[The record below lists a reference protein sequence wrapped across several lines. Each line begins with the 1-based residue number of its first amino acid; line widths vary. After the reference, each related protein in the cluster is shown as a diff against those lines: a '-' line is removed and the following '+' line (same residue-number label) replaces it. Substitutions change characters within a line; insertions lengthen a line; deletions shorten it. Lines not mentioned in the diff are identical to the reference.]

1 MAEGFLAGGGLGSA
15 AMAPGPERTDWTV
28 EEELAALDKGEHP
41 PAALGVGTLRG
52 RLGAG
57 FGPAGRVAAVAVRA
71 APTAGLGVGG
81 RPRASRPGC
90 RKLSPDSRV
99 GRARNCPPGCL
110 DRFLGLDL
118 FQDEDSCSDCSN
130 YKPGSSLQSFVLEGK
145 TLFPEMFQT
154 SHLLFYER
162 FRAYQ
167 DYILV
172 LVLTAFN
179 LFVADCKASEVREFT
194 AEFLEKVL
202 EPSGWRA
209 VWHTNVFEVLV
220 EVTDVDFAALKAV
233 VRLADPYLC
242 ESQVSTFTLEC
253 MKELLELKE
262 HRLPLQELWVVFD
275 DSGVF
280 DQTALAIEHV
290 RFFYQKIWR
299 SWDEEEEDEYD
310 YFVRCVEPRL
320 RLHYDILEDRVPSGL
335 IVDYHNL
342 LSQCEESYR
351 KFLNLRSS
359 LSNCN
364 SDSEQENISMVEG
377 LKLYSEIE
385 QLKQKLKLIE
395 NPLLR
400 YVFGYQK
407 NSNIQA
413 KGIRP
418 SGQKVTHVVSSIM
431 LTGLLQS
438 LLRDRLCQE
447 PYEEEIEIQF
457 HSDPLSA
464 INACYEGDTVII
476 CPGHYIVPG
485 TFSIADSIELEGYGL
500 PDDIVI
506 EKRGKGDTFVDCTG
520 ADIKIS
526 NIKFVQHDAVEG
538 ILIIHRGKT
547 TLENCVLQCE
557 TTGVTVR
564 TSAEFLM
571 KNSDLYGAKGAGIE
585 IYPGSK
591 CTLSDNGIHHCK
603 EGILIKFLKHLF
615 SMSQDFLDEHYDIP
629 KISMVNNVIHNNEGY
644 GVVLVKPTI
653 FSDLQEN
660 AQDGTEENKA
670 LKIQTNEEGDGAERV
685 DLEEL
690 IQCAAG
696 KMELYERSDLAEQV
710 EGNYEIVNELVA
722 ASTQKG
728 QMKKKR
734 LSELGI
740 IQADDNLMSQE
751 MFVSIVGNQFKWNG
765 KGSFGTFLF

>member
-1 MAEGFLAGGGLGSA
+1 MVLQNVEG
-15 AMAPGPERTDWTV
+15 
-28 EEELAALDKGEHP
+28 
-41 PAALGVGTLRG
+41 
-52 RLGAG
+52 
-57 FGPAGRVAAVAVRA
+57 
-71 APTAGLGVGG
+71 
-81 RPRASRPGC
+81 
-90 RKLSPDSRV
+90 
-99 GRARNCPPGCL
+99 
-110 DRFLGLDL
+110 L

-130 YKPGSSLQSFVLEGK
+130 HDKPGSSLPSFVPSGK
-145 TLFPEMFQT
+145 THFPEIFQT
-154 SHLLFYER
+154 SQLLFYER
-162 FRAYQ
+162 FKAYQ

-172 LVLTAFN
+172 SILTVFN

-220 EVTDVDFAALKAV
+220 EVTDVDFAALKAA

-242 ESQVSTFTLEC
+242 ESQVSSFTLEC
-253 MKELLELKE
+253 MNELLNLKE

-290 RFFYQKIWR
+290 R
-299 SWDEEEEDEYD
+299 
-310 YFVRCVEPRL
+310 
-320 RLHYDILEDRVPSGL
+320 HYDILEDRVPSGL
-335 IVDYHNL
+335 IVDYRNL

-351 KFLNLRSS
+351 TFLNLRSS
-359 LSNCN
+359 LSNCS

-418 SGQKVTHVVSSIM
+418 NGQKVMHVVSSTM
-431 LTGLLQS
+431 MTGLLRS

-447 PYEEEIEIQF
+447 PCKEETEIQF

-464 INACYEGDTVII
+464 INACYEGDTVIV
-476 CPGHYIVPG
+476 CPGHYMVHG
-485 TFSIADSIELEGYGL
+485 TFAIADSIELEGYGL

-520 ADIKIS
+520 VDIKIS
-526 NIKFVQHDAVEG
+526 GIKFIQHDAVEG

-547 TLENCVLQCE
+547 TLESCVLQCE

-591 CTLSDNGIHHCK
+591 CTLSDNEIHHCK
-603 EGILIKFLKHLF
+603 EGILIK
-615 SMSQDFLDEHYDIP
+615 DFLDEHYDIP

-644 GVVLVKPTI
+644 
-653 FSDLQEN
+653 EN
-660 AQDGTEENKA
+660 RA
-670 LKIQTNEEGDGAERV
+670 LKILTSEEAGTAERV

-690 IQCAAG
+690 IQCATG
-696 KMELYERSDLAEQV
+696 KMELYARSSLSEQV
-710 EGNYEIVNELVA
+710 EGNCEIVNELVA

-740 IQADDNLMSQE
+740 TQADDNLMSQE
-751 MFVSIVGNQFKWNG
+751 MFVSIVGNQF
-765 KGSFGTFLF
+765 

>member
-1 MAEGFLAGGGLGSA
+1 MADGLLAGGGLGSE
-15 AMAPGPERTDWTV
+15 AMARDHERTGWAA
-28 EEELAALDKGEHP
+28 EEEPAPLVKG
-41 PAALGVGTLRG
+41 
-52 RLGAG
+52 
-57 FGPAGRVAAVAVRA
+57 
-71 APTAGLGVGG
+71 
-81 RPRASRPGC
+81 
-90 RKLSPDSRV
+90 
-99 GRARNCPPGCL
+99 
-110 DRFLGLDL
+110 L
-118 FQDEDSCSDCSN
+118 FEDEDSCSDCSN
-130 YKPGSSLQSFVLEGK
+130 HDKPGTSLQSFVPEGK
-145 TLFPEMFQT
+145 THFPEMFQT

-167 DYILV
+167 DYIL
-172 LVLTAFN
+172 
-179 LFVADCKASEVREFT
+179 ADCKASEVKEFT

-209 VWHTNVFEVLV
+209 VWHTNVFKVLV
-220 EVTDVDFAALKAV
+220 EITDVDFTALKAV

-253 MKELLELKE
+253 MKELLDLKE
-262 HRLPLQELWVVFD
+262 HQLPLQELWVVFD

-280 DQTALAIEHV
+280 DQTALAIEHI
-290 RFFYQKIWR
+290 RFFYQNIWR

-335 IVDYHNL
+335 IVDYQNL
-342 LSQCEESYR
+342 LTQCEESYR

-418 SGQKVTHVVSSIM
+418 SGQKVTHVVSSTM
-431 LTGLLQS
+431 TTGLLQS
-438 LLRDRLCQE
+438 LVRDKLCPE
-447 PYEEEIEIQF
+447 PCKEEIEIQF

-464 INACYEGDTVII
+464 INACYEGDTVIV
-476 CPGHYIVPG
+476 CPGRYVVHG
-485 TFSIADSIELEGYGL
+485 TFSVADSIELEGYGL

-520 ADIKIS
+520 VDIKIS
-526 NIKFVQHDAVEG
+526 SIKFVQHDAVEG
-538 ILIIHRGKT
+538 ILSKYLNISFIIFIHRGKT

-571 KNSDLYGAKGAGIE
+571 KNSDLYGAK
-585 IYPGSK
+585 
-591 CTLSDNGIHHCK
+591 
-603 EGILIKFLKHLF
+603 
-615 SMSQDFLDEHYDIP
+615 DFLDEHYDIP
-629 KISMVNNVIHNNEGY
+629 KITMVNNVIHNNEGY

-660 AQDGTEENKA
+660 AQDETEENKTF
-670 LKIQTNEEGDGAERV
+670 KVQTSGEADVAERV

-690 IQCAAG
+690 IECATG
-696 KMELYERSDLAEQV
+696 KMELYVRADLSEQV
-710 EGNYEIVNELVA
+710 EGNCEIVNELVA

-728 QMKKKR
+728 QLKKKR

-740 IQADDNLMSQE
+740 TQADDNLMSQE

>member
-1 MAEGFLAGGGLGSA
+1 M
-15 AMAPGPERTDWTV
+15 
-28 EEELAALDKGEHP
+28 
-41 PAALGVGTLRG
+41 
-52 RLGAG
+52 
-57 FGPAGRVAAVAVRA
+57 
-71 APTAGLGVGG
+71 
-81 RPRASRPGC
+81 
-90 RKLSPDSRV
+90 
-99 GRARNCPPGCL
+99 
-110 DRFLGLDL
+110 
-118 FQDEDSCSDCSN
+118 FQDEESCSDCS
-130 YKPGSSLQSFVLEGK
+130 YHDKPVTSLQSFVPEGK
-145 TLFPEMFQT
+145 TLFPEIFQT
-154 SHLLFYER
+154 SQLLFYER

-167 DYILV
+167 DYIL
-172 LVLTAFN
+172 
-179 LFVADCKASEVREFT
+179 ADCKASEVREFT

-233 VRLADPYLC
+233 VKLAEPYVC
-242 ESQVSTFTLEC
+242 DSEVNTFTLDC
-253 MKELLELKE
+253 VKELLELKE
-262 HRLPLQELWVVFD
+262 CRLPLQELWVVFD
-275 DSGVF
+275 GSGVF

-290 RFFYQKIWR
+290 RFFYQNIWR

-320 RLHYDILEDRVPSGL
+320 RLYYDILEDRVPSGL
-335 IVDYHNL
+335 VVDYRNL

-418 SGQKVTHVVSSIM
+418 NGQKVTHVVSSTM
-431 LTGLLQS
+431 MTGLLRA
-438 LLRDRLCQE
+438 LLRDKLC
-447 PYEEEIEIQF
+447 EEHCEGEIEVQF
-457 HSDPLSA
+457 HRDPLSA
-464 INACYEGDTVII
+464 INACFEGDTVIV
-476 CPGHYIVPG
+476 CPGHYVVHG

-520 ADIKIS
+520 VDIKIS

-591 CTLSDNGIHHCK
+591 CILSDNGIHHCK
-603 EGILIKFLKHLF
+603 EGILIK
-615 SMSQDFLDEHYDIP
+615 DFLDEHYDIP

-653 FSDLQEN
+653 FSELQDN
-660 AQDGTEENKA
+660 AHDGIEENKA
-670 LKIQTNEEGDGAERV
+670 LKIQTSEEADAAERV

-690 IQCAAG
+690 IQCATG
-696 KMELYERSDLAEQV
+696 RMELYERTDLSEQA
-710 EGNYEIVNELVA
+710 EGNCEIVNELVA
-722 ASTQKG
+722 VSTQKG
-728 QMKKKR
+728 HMKKKR

-740 IQADDNLMSQE
+740 TQADDNLMSQE
-751 MFVSIVGNQFKWNG
+751 MFVAIVGNQFKWNG

>member
-1 MAEGFLAGGGLGSA
+1 MADGMRLGGGLEPE
-15 AMAPGPERTDWTV
+15 AMAPGRPDRTA
-28 EEELAALDKGEHP
+28 EEEPAP
-41 PAALGVGTLRG
+41 PEEG
-52 RLGAG
+52 
-57 FGPAGRVAAVAVRA
+57 
-71 APTAGLGVGG
+71 
-81 RPRASRPGC
+81 
-90 RKLSPDSRV
+90 
-99 GRARNCPPGCL
+99 
-110 DRFLGLDL
+110 L
-118 FQDEDSCSDCSN
+118 FQVEDSCSDRSCLDKRGN
-130 YKPGSSLQSFVLEGK
+130 SLQNFVLEGK
-145 TLFPEMFQT
+145 SPFPEIFQT
-154 SHLLFYER
+154 SQLLFYER

-167 DYILV
+167 DYIL
-172 LVLTAFN
+172 
-179 LFVADCKASEVREFT
+179 ADCKASEVREFT

-202 EPSGWRA
+202 EPSGWQA
-209 VWHTNVFEVLV
+209 VWHTNVFKVLV
-220 EVTDVDFAALKAV
+220 EVTDVDFLALKAV
-233 VRLADPYLC
+233 VKLAEPYAC
-242 ESQVSTFTLEC
+242 ESEVNTFTLEC

-262 HRLPLQELWVVFD
+262 YQLPLQELWVAFD

-290 RFFYQKIWR
+290 RFFYQYIWR
-299 SWDEEEEDEYD
+299 SWDEEEDDEYD

-335 IVDYHNL
+335 IVDYRNL
-342 LSQCEESYR
+342 LTQCEESYR

-413 KGIRP
+413 KGVRP
-418 SGQKVTHVVSSIM
+418 NGRKVTHVVSSAM
-431 LTGLLQS
+431 MSGLLRS
-438 LLRDRLCQE
+438 LLRDRLCE
-447 PYEEEIEIQF
+447 DPFKEDIEIQF

-464 INACYEGDTVII
+464 INACYEGDTVIV
-476 CPGHYIVPG
+476 CPGHYVVHG
-485 TFSIADSIELEGYGL
+485 TFSIADSIDLEGYGL

-526 NIKFVQHDAVEG
+526 SIKFVQHDAIEG

-547 TLENCVLQCE
+547 TVENCVLQCE

-571 KNSDLYGAKGAGIE
+571 KNSDLYGAKGAGLE

-591 CTLSDNGIHHCK
+591 CILSDNGIHHCK
-603 EGILIKFLKHLF
+603 EGILIK
-615 SMSQDFLDEHYDIP
+615 DFLDEHYDIP

-653 FSDLQEN
+653 FSELKESD
-660 AQDGTEENKA
+660 QDKTEENEA
-670 LKIQTNEEGDGAERV
+670 IKIQTSGEADAAARV

-690 IQCAAG
+690 IHCATDERAIYERAAG
-696 KMELYERSDLAEQV
+696 LSRQA
-710 EGNYEIVNELVA
+710 EGNCEIINELVA

-740 IQADDNLMSQE
+740 TQADDNLMSQE
-751 MFVSIVGNQFKWNG
+751 MFVAIVGNQFKWNG

>member
-1 MAEGFLAGGGLGSA
+1 MADGPR
-15 AMAPGPERTDWTV
+15 AMAAQPGR
-28 EEELAALDKGEHP
+28 
-41 PAALGVGTLRG
+41 RG
-52 RLGAG
+52 REDAEE
-57 FGPAGRVAAVAVRA
+57 PVAAER
-71 APTAGLGVGG
+71 G
-81 RPRASRPGC
+81 
-90 RKLSPDSRV
+90 
-99 GRARNCPPGCL
+99 
-110 DRFLGLDL
+110 L

-130 YKPGSSLQSFVLEGK
+130 HDKPGSNLQSFVPEGK
-145 TLFPEMFQT
+145 THFPEIFQT
-154 SHLLFYER
+154 SQLLFYER

-167 DYILV
+167 DYIL
-172 LVLTAFN
+172 
-179 LFVADCKASEVREFT
+179 ADCKASEVREFT

-202 EPSGWRA
+202 EPSGWQA

-242 ESQVSTFTLEC
+242 ESQVSSFTLEC
-253 MKELLELKE
+253 MNELLDLKE

-290 RFFYQKIWR
+290 RFFYQNIWR

-418 SGQKVTHVVSSIM
+418 NGQKVMHVVSSTM
-431 LTGLLQS
+431 MTGLLRS
-438 LLRDRLCQE
+438 LLRDRLSQE
-447 PYEEEIEIQF
+447 LCKEETEIQF

-464 INACYEGDTVII
+464 INACYEGDTVIV
-476 CPGHYIVPG
+476 CPGHYMVHG
-485 TFSIADSIELEGYGL
+485 TFAIADSIDLEGYGL

-520 ADIKIS
+520 VDIKIS
-526 NIKFVQHDAVEG
+526 GIKFIQHDAVEG

-571 KNSDLYGAKGAGIE
+571 KNSDLYGAK
-585 IYPGSK
+585 
-591 CTLSDNGIHHCK
+591 
-603 EGILIKFLKHLF
+603 
-615 SMSQDFLDEHYDIP
+615 DFLDEHYDIP

-660 AQDGTEENKA
+660 VQDETEENRA
-670 LKIQTNEEGDGAERV
+670 LKVPTSEEADTAERI

-690 IQCAAG
+690 IQCATG
-696 KMELYERSDLAEQV
+696 KMELYARSSLSEQV
-710 EGNYEIVNELVA
+710 EGNCEIVNELVA

-740 IQADDNLMSQE
+740 TQADDKLMSQE

>member
-1 MAEGFLAGGGLGSA
+1 MADGVLAGVWLGSE
-15 AMAPGPERTDWTV
+15 AMAPCPGPEPSGWGA
-28 EEELAALDKGEHP
+28 EEEPAPLEKG
-41 PAALGVGTLRG
+41 
-52 RLGAG
+52 
-57 FGPAGRVAAVAVRA
+57 F
-71 APTAGLGVGG
+71 
-81 RPRASRPGC
+81 
-90 RKLSPDSRV
+90 
-99 GRARNCPPGCL
+99 
-110 DRFLGLDL
+110 
-118 FQDEDSCSDCSN
+118 FQDEDSYSDCSN
-130 YKPGSSLQSFVLEGK
+130 HDKPGTGLQSFVPEGK
-145 TLFPEMFQT
+145 THFPEMFQT

-167 DYILV
+167 DYIL
-172 LVLTAFN
+172 
-179 LFVADCKASEVREFT
+179 ADCKASEVREFT

-209 VWHTNVFEVLV
+209 VWHTSVFEVLV

-290 RFFYQKIWR
+290 RFFYQNIWR

-359 LSNCN
+359 LSHCD

-418 SGQKVTHVVSSIM
+418 NGQKITHVVASTM
-431 LTGLLQS
+431 MTGLLWS

-447 PYEEEIEIQF
+447 PCKEETEIQF
-457 HSDPLSA
+457 HGDPLSA
-464 INACYEGDTVII
+464 INACYEGDTVIV
-476 CPGHYIVPG
+476 CPGRYVVHG

-526 NIKFVQHDAVEG
+526 SIKFVQHDAVEG
-538 ILIIHRGKT
+538 ILIIHHGKT

-603 EGILIKFLKHLF
+603 EGILIK
-615 SMSQDFLDEHYDIP
+615 DFLDEHYDIP
-629 KISMVNNVIHNNEGY
+629 RISMVNNVIHNNEGY

-653 FSDLQEN
+653 FSDLQES
-660 AQDGTEENKA
+660 AQDETEENRA
-670 LKIQTNEEGDGAERV
+670 LKIQTSGEADAAERV

-690 IQCAAG
+690 IQCATG
-696 KMELYERSDLAEQV
+696 RTELYARSDLSEQV
-710 EGNYEIVNELVA
+710 EGNCEIVNELVA

-728 QMKKKR
+728 QMKRKR

-740 IQADDNLMSQE
+740 TQADDNLMSQE

>member
-1 MAEGFLAGGGLGSA
+1 MVSIYRARQGLSVTLVSETAFRGHFGSRGLEVHRASPPLPASAGPSFLLSAGS
-15 AMAPGPERTDWTV
+15 WTKSRL
-28 EEELAALDKGEHP
+28 ELACLF
-41 PAALGVGTLRG
+41 VGSSSSS
-52 RLGAG
+52 
-57 FGPAGRVAAVAVRA
+57 
-71 APTAGLGVGG
+71 APRRRSSTTPFFSLLE
-81 RPRASRPGC
+81 R
-90 RKLSPDSRV
+90 DETWT
-99 GRARNCPPGCL
+99 
-110 DRFLGLDL
+110 LGLDSCIIKKEQVYAQM
-118 FQDEDSCSDCSN
+118 FQDKDSCSSN
-130 YKPGSSLQSFVLEGK
+130 QSHPGTSLQSCVLEGK

-167 DYILV
+167 DYIL
-172 LVLTAFN
+172 
-179 LFVADCKASEVREFT
+179 ADCKASEVREFT

-202 EPSGWRA
+202 EPSGWQA

-220 EVTDVDFAALKAV
+220 EVTDVDFISLKAV

-253 MKELLELKE
+253 MKGLLELKE

-275 DSGVF
+275 DSGLL
-280 DQTALAIEHV
+280 DQTALAVEHV
-290 RFFYQKIWR
+290 RFFYQNIWR

-335 IVDYHNL
+335 IVDYRNL
-342 LSQCEESYR
+342 LSQCEESYTR
-351 KFLNLRSS
+351 FLNLRSS
-359 LSNCN
+359 LSNCK

-418 SGQKVTHVVSSIM
+418 NGQKVTHVVSSIM
-431 LTGLLQS
+431 MTGLLHS
-438 LLRDRLCQE
+438 LVRDRLSRESCK
-447 PYEEEIEIQF
+447 EETEIQF

-464 INACYEGDTVII
+464 IDACYEGDTVII
-476 CPGHYIVPG
+476 CPGHYLVHG
-485 TFSIADSIELEGYGL
+485 SFSIADSIELEGYGL

-506 EKRGKGDTFVDCTG
+506 EKKGKGDTFVDCTG

-526 NIKFVQHDAVEG
+526 GIKFVQHDAVEG

-603 EGILIKFLKHLF
+603 EGILIK
-615 SMSQDFLDEHYDIP
+615 DFLDEHYDIP
-629 KISMVNNVIHNNEGY
+629 QISMVNNIIHNNEGY

-653 FSDLQEN
+653 FSDFEEN
-660 AQDGTEENKA
+660 VQDGTQENEVLKTQTSGEEA
-670 LKIQTNEEGDGAERV
+670 ASGTV

-690 IQCAAG
+690 IHSASSR
-696 KMELYERSDLAEQV
+696 MEHDVKSDLSNQV
-710 EGNYEIVNELVA
+710 EGNCEIVNELVA

-740 IQADDNLMSQE
+740 TQADDNLMSQE